1 MRVPGPREQELH
13 KPVFIT
19 ALRMLAG
26 KRLSKA
32 QLHKKLRDRGFA
44 PEAVSEAVTECER
57 RKYIDD
63 RTFAQLFVASALEKK
78 AIGPLRL
85 MRDLL
90 KQGIDADLAREIIA
104 ETDEGH
110 DERLERAITKLEAS
124 RPGERFDRLAR
135 RLVTQGFTAPAV
147 ARALRQRAARGLM
160 MDELEEMR

>member
-1 MRVPGPREQELH
+1 MSIRDLQGNSLS

-26 KRLSKA
+26 KRLSRA
-32 QLHKKLRDRGFA
+32 QLSKKLRDRGFA
-44 PEAVSEAVTECER
+44 PDVVREAVAECER

-63 RTFAQLFVASALEKK
+63 RTFAQLFVTSALEKK
-78 AIGPLRL
+78 PIGPMRL

-90 KQGIDADLAREIIA
+90 KQGIDAELAREIIA
-104 ETDEGH
+104 QTDADH
-110 DERLERAITKLEAS
+110 DERIDRAIHKLELA

-147 ARALRQRAARGLM
+147 ARALRRRAAQGPVM
-160 MDELEEMR
+160 QELEEMP

>member
-1 MRVPGPREQELH
+1 MGAPGAFGQSLNNA
-13 KPVFIT
+13 VFTT

-32 QLHKKLRDRGFA
+32 QLAKKLRDRGFA
-44 PEAVSEAVTECER
+44 PDVVRDAVAECER
-57 RKYIDD
+57 RRYIDD
-63 RTFAQLFVASALEKK
+63 RTFAQLFVASAIEKK

-90 KQGIDADLAREIIA
+90 KQGIDGDLAREVIA
-104 ETDEGH
+104 QTDEGH
-110 DERLERAITKLEAS
+110 DDRLERAIRKLEAS

-147 ARALRQRAARGLM
+147 ARALRARAASGM
-160 MDELEEMR
+160 VIEELEEMP

>member
-1 MRVPGPREQELH
+1 VRAPDLFGQSLS

-32 QLHKKLRDRGFA
+32 QLSKKLRDRGFA
-44 PEAVSEAVTECER
+44 TDVIREAVAECER

-78 AIGPLRL
+78 PIGPLRL
-85 MRDLL
+85 MRDLTR
-90 KQGIDADLAREIIA
+90 QGIDGDLAREIIA
-104 ETDEGH
+104 ETDAGH
-110 DERLERAITKLEAS
+110 DERLERAIDKLEAS

-135 RLVTQGFTAPAV
+135 RLVTQGFTAPAI
-147 ARALRQRAARGLM
+147 ARALRQRAARGLVIEEPE
-160 MDELEEMR
+160 DLE

>member
-1 MRVPGPREQELH
+1 MGVPESKEQGLN

-26 KRLSKA
+26 KRLSRA
-32 QLHKKLRDRGFA
+32 QLQKKLRDRGFA
-44 PEAVSEAVTECER
+44 PDAVREAVAECER

-63 RTFAQLFVASALEKK
+63 RTFAQLFVASVLERK

-90 KQGIDADLAREIIA
+90 KQGIDADLARETIA
-104 ETDEGH
+104 QTADG
-110 DERLERAITKLEAS
+110 DDARLERAIEKLEIS

-147 ARALRQRAARGLM
+147 SRALRQRAARGPALE
-160 MDELEEMR
+160 ELEEMP